1 MALGRLG
8 RLLGLPSP
16 AWEQATYWALDLETG
31 GLDPRRD
38 AILAVGMVPIRE
50 GTIRLGEAW
59 RTLVRPEAGR
69 SIAPESIRAHQ
80 LVPSELQAAPP
91 IAQVLLEIDA
101 RLEDAVLLVHYRA
114 VDVAFLRRA
123 FARCGREWSRPTIVD
138 TATLLHRIA
147 ARDRRRRP
155 ELPEERRALNL
166 SRARLERGLPAHV
179 EHDAL
184 SDALATAELF
194 LVLREVLGAR
204 TIGELT

>member
-1 MALGRLG
+1 MALGLLG
-8 RLLGLPSP
+8 RLLGLPTP
-16 AWEQATYWALDLETG
+16 AWERATYWALDLETG

-50 GTIRLGEAW
+50 GTIRLGEAY
-59 RTLVRPEAGR
+59 RTLVRPEPGKA
-69 SIAPESIRAHQ
+69 IAPESIRAHQ

-91 IAQVLLEIDA
+91 IAEVLPEIDA
-101 RLEDAVLLVHYRA
+101 RLKDAVLLVHYQA

-123 FARCGREWSRPTIVD
+123 FARCKREWTRPALVD

-194 LVLREVLGAR
+194 LVLREVLGAK